1 MRKSKDKKQLR
12 KKRHLEIKRW
22 KREQKKLKK
31 ERNKN
36 EQTHIE
42 NSL

>member
-1 MRKSKDKKQLR
+1 MRKTKDRKQLR

-31 ERNKN
+31 ERNNN
-36 EQTHIE
+36 EDNINT
-42 NSL
+42 SL